1 MSNTLYWECYSGIS
15 GDMAVASL
23 LDLGADEKVLREA
36 LQSLPVSGFQIR
48 ISRVKKA
55 GLDACDFDVVLD
67 REHENHDHDME
78 YLHGHRGEGQEN
90 EEHKHEEHKH
100 EENKHEEY
108 HHEEHKHGGH
118 SHEHRGMIEIMDL
131 IRVAEITEGARK
143 IAVRI
148 FEILAAAEAEAHQVP
163 VEKVHFHEVGAV
175 DSIVDILAAAV
186 CLDNLGI
193 DRVIVPVLY
202 EGKGVVRC
210 QHGLLPVP
218 VPAVVNITAKHH
230 LKLHMT
236 DVEGELVTPTGAA
249 IVAAVRT
256 SSQLPKQYTI
266 QKTGLGAGK
275 RTYECPGFV
284 RAMLIE
290 EKMPEKE
297 EEPKEPSQKEPG
309 VVQKALESVG
319 LHVSLTQQIVHR
331 FVGDESPED
340 GQYRSKVGNLASV
353 VGIIC
358 NVVLFL
364 GKIMVGLVFGSMAI
378 AADAFNN
385 LSDAG
390 SSVISL
396 FGFWLGSKE
405 ADEEHPY
412 GHARYEYLS
421 ALAVCVIILAIG
433 LNLGLEGI
441 TKVIHPT
448 GIRFS
453 WLTIFVLTA
462 SILVKLWLSHFN
474 GHLADMIDSD
484 TLRATSADAR
494 NDCLSTGAVLISS
507 LLVSATHVAR
517 IDGVMTVAVAVF
529 ILYSGYGMF
538 RDALAPLLGERP
550 DPELVAKIEKRVM
563 SYPQVLGMHDL
574 MVHDYGPG
582 NQFASLHIE
591 LAAEMDNM
599 KAHDL
604 IDNIEWEFQKED
616 QLPVIIHYDPIVTKN
631 TETAQLR
638 NYLADMVRVYDDRLT
653 IHDLRIV
660 PGDTHT
666 NVLFDLVLPAGY
678 EGDEE
683 KLLDY
688 VKKIAHEKNEKYTCV
703 IKVEQSY
710 V

>member
-23 LDLGADEKVLREA
+23 LDLGADEKVLCEA
-36 LQSLPVSGFQIR
+36 LQSLPVSGFQIK
-48 ISRVKKA
+48 ISRVKKN
-55 GLDACDFDVVLD
+55 GLDACDFDVIVD
-67 REHENHDHDME
+67 KKHENHDHDME
-78 YLHGHRGEGQEN
+78 YLHGKHGDIHGH
-90 EEHKHEEHKH
+90 EEQNHGNHDHEEHM
-100 EENKHEEY
+100 
-108 HHEEHKHGGH
+108 HEEHTHEEH
-118 SHEHRGMIEIMDL
+118 SHEQRGMIEIMDI

-143 IAVRI
+143 IAGRI
-148 FEILAAAEAEAHQVP
+148 FEILAAAEAKAHQVP

-175 DSIVDILAAAV
+175 DSIVDIVAVAV

-193 DRVIVPVLY
+193 DEVVVPVLY
-202 EGKGVVRC
+202 EGKGFVRC

-218 VPAVVNITAKHH
+218 VPAVANITADHH
-230 LKLHMT
+230 LKVHTT

-266 QKTGLGAGK
+266 RKIGLGAGK
-275 RTYECPGFV
+275 RQYECPGIV

-290 EKMPEKE
+290 EEAPEKE
-297 EEPKEPSQKEPG
+297 KTEKKTGYARKILEKAG
-309 VVQKALESVG
+309 VNSSITE
-319 LHVSLTQQIVHR
+319 QIIHR
-331 FVGDESPED
+331 FVGDENPND
-340 GQYRSKVGNLASV
+340 GRYRSKVGNLASI

-358 NVVLFL
+358 NVLLFV
-364 GKIMVGLVFGSMAI
+364 GKFVVGMVFGSMAI

-396 FGFWLGSKE
+396 FGFWLGSKK
-405 ADEEHPY
+405 ADAEHPY

-421 ALAVCVIILAIG
+421 ALTVCVIILAIG
-433 LNLGLEGI
+433 LNLAVEGI
-441 TKVIHPT
+441 GKIIHPT

-453 WLTIFVLTA
+453 WLTIMVLMA

-474 GHLADMIDSD
+474 GQLAEMIDSD

-494 NDCLSTGAVLISS
+494 NDCLSTAAVLIAT
-507 LLVSATHVAR
+507 LLVSATQVER
-517 IDGVMTVAVAVF
+517 IDGVMTVAVAAF
-529 ILYSGYGMF
+529 IMYSGYGML

-550 DPELVAKIEKRVM
+550 DPELVKKIEKRVM

-604 IDNIEWEFQKED
+604 IDNIEWEFQKKE

-631 TETAQLR
+631 RETVQLR
-638 NYLADMVRVYDDRLT
+638 EYLADMVKVYDDRLAV
-653 IHDLRIV
+653 HDLRIV
-660 PGDTHT
+660 PGDSHT

-678 EGDEE
+678 DGDQE
-683 KLLDY
+683 KVLDY
-688 VKKIAHEKNEKYTCV
+688 VKKIVHEKNEKYICV

>member
-23 LDLGADEKVLREA
+23 LDLGADEKVLCEA
-36 LQSLPVSGFQIR
+36 LQSLPVSGFQIK
-48 ISRVKKA
+48 ISRVKKN
-55 GLDACDFDVVLD
+55 GLDACDFDVIVD
-67 REHENHDHDME
+67 KKHENHDHDME
-78 YLHGHRGEGQEN
+78 YLHGKHGDIHGH
-90 EEHKHEEHKH
+90 EEQKHGNHDHEEHM
-100 EENKHEEY
+100 
-108 HHEEHKHGGH
+108 HEEHTHEEH
-118 SHEHRGMIEIMDL
+118 SHEQRGMIEIMDI

-143 IAVRI
+143 IAGRI
-148 FEILAAAEAEAHQVP
+148 FEILAAAEAKAHQVP

-175 DSIVDILAAAV
+175 DSIVDIVAVAV

-193 DRVIVPVLY
+193 DEVVVPVLY
-202 EGKGVVRC
+202 EGKGFVRC

-218 VPAVVNITAKHH
+218 VPAVANITADHH
-230 LKLHMT
+230 LKVHTT

-266 QKTGLGAGK
+266 RKIGLGAGK
-275 RTYECPGFV
+275 RQYECPGIV

-290 EKMPEKE
+290 EEAPEKE
-297 EEPKEPSQKEPG
+297 KTEKKTGYARKILEKAG
-309 VVQKALESVG
+309 VNSSITE
-319 LHVSLTQQIVHR
+319 QIIHR
-331 FVGDESPED
+331 FVGDENPND
-340 GQYRSKVGNLASV
+340 GRYRSKVGNLASI

-358 NVVLFL
+358 NVLLFV
-364 GKIMVGLVFGSMAI
+364 GKFVVGMVFGSMAI

-396 FGFWLGSKE
+396 FGFWLGSKK
-405 ADEEHPY
+405 ADAEHPY

-433 LNLGLEGI
+433 LNLAVEGI
-441 TKVIHPT
+441 GKIIHPT

-453 WLTIFVLTA
+453 WLTIMVLMA

-474 GHLADMIDSD
+474 GQLAEMIDSD

-494 NDCLSTGAVLISS
+494 NDCLSTAAVLIAI
-507 LLVSATHVAR
+507 LLVSATQVER
-517 IDGVMTVAVAVF
+517 IDGVMTVAVAAF
-529 ILYSGYGMF
+529 IMYSGYGML
-538 RDALAPLLGERP
+538 RDAIAPLLGERP
-550 DPELVAKIEKRVM
+550 DPELVKKIEKRVM

-604 IDNIEWEFQKED
+604 IDNIEWEFQKKE

-631 TETAQLR
+631 RETVQLR
-638 NYLADMVRVYDDRLT
+638 EYLADMVKVYDDRLAV
-653 IHDLRIV
+653 HDLRIV
-660 PGDTHT
+660 PGDSHT

-678 EGDEE
+678 DGDQE
-683 KLLDY
+683 KVLDY
-688 VKKIAHEKNEKYTCV
+688 VKKIVHEKNEKYICV

>member
-23 LDLGADEKVLREA
+23 LDLGADEKVLCEA
-36 LQSLPVSGFQIR
+36 LQSLPVSGFQIK
-48 ISRVKKA
+48 ISRVKKN
-55 GLDACDFDVVLD
+55 GLDACDFDVIVVKKL
-67 REHENHDHDME
+67 ENHDHDME
-78 YLHGHRGEGQEN
+78 YLHGNHGDIHGH
-90 EEHKHEEHKH
+90 EEQKHGNHDHEEHM
-100 EENKHEEY
+100 
-108 HHEEHKHGGH
+108 HEEHTHEEH
-118 SHEHRGMIEIMDL
+118 SHEQRGMIEIMDI

-143 IAVRI
+143 IAGRI
-148 FEILAAAEAEAHQVP
+148 FEILAAAEAKAHQVP

-175 DSIVDILAAAV
+175 DSIVDIVAVAV

-193 DRVIVPVLY
+193 DEVVVPVLY
-202 EGKGVVRC
+202 EGKGFVRC

-218 VPAVVNITAKHH
+218 VPAVANITADHH
-230 LKLHMT
+230 LKVHTT

-266 QKTGLGAGK
+266 RKIGLGAGK
-275 RTYECPGFV
+275 RQYECPGIV

-290 EKMPEKE
+290 EEAPEKE
-297 EEPKEPSQKEPG
+297 KTEKKTGYARKILEKAG
-309 VVQKALESVG
+309 VNSSITE
-319 LHVSLTQQIVHR
+319 QIIHR
-331 FVGDESPED
+331 FVGDENPND
-340 GQYRSKVGNLASV
+340 GRYRSKVGNLASI

-358 NVVLFL
+358 NVLLFV
-364 GKIMVGLVFGSMAI
+364 GKFVVGMVFGSMAI

-396 FGFWLGSKE
+396 FGFWLGSKK
-405 ADEEHPY
+405 ADAEHPY

-421 ALAVCVIILAIG
+421 ALAVWVIILAIG
-433 LNLGLEGI
+433 LNLAVEGI
-441 TKVIHPT
+441 GKIIHPT

-453 WLTIFVLTA
+453 WLTIMVLMA

-474 GHLADMIDSD
+474 GQLAEMIDSD

-494 NDCLSTGAVLISS
+494 NDCLSTAAVLIAT
-507 LLVSATHVAR
+507 LLVSATQVER
-517 IDGVMTVAVAVF
+517 IDGVMTVAVAAF
-529 ILYSGYGMF
+529 IMYSGYGML

-550 DPELVAKIEKRVM
+550 DPELVKKIEKRVM

-604 IDNIEWEFQKED
+604 IDNIEWEFQKKE

-631 TETAQLR
+631 RETVQLR
-638 NYLADMVRVYDDRLT
+638 EYLADMVKVYDDRLAV
-653 IHDLRIV
+653 HDLRIV
-660 PGDTHT
+660 PGDSHT

-678 EGDEE
+678 DGDQE
-683 KLLDY
+683 KVLDY
-688 VKKIAHEKNEKYTCV
+688 VKKIVHEKNEKYICV

>member
-23 LDLGADEKVLREA
+23 LDLGADEKVLCEA
-36 LQSLPVSGFQIR
+36 LQSLPVSGFQIK
-48 ISRVKKA
+48 ISRVKKN
-55 GLDACDFDVVLD
+55 GLDACDFDVIVD
-67 REHENHDHDME
+67 KKHENHDHDME
-78 YLHGHRGEGQEN
+78 YLHGKHGDIHGH
-90 EEHKHEEHKH
+90 EEQNHGNHDHEEHM
-100 EENKHEEY
+100 
-108 HHEEHKHGGH
+108 HEEHTHEEH
-118 SHEHRGMIEIMDL
+118 SHEQRGMIEIMDI

-143 IAVRI
+143 IAGRI
-148 FEILAAAEAEAHQVP
+148 FEILAAAEAKAHQVP

-175 DSIVDILAAAV
+175 DSIVDIVAVAV

-193 DRVIVPVLY
+193 DEVVVPVLY
-202 EGKGVVRC
+202 EGKGFVRC

-218 VPAVVNITAKHH
+218 VPAVANITADHH
-230 LKLHMT
+230 LKVHTT

-266 QKTGLGAGK
+266 RKIGLGAGK
-275 RTYECPGFV
+275 RQYECPGIV

-290 EKMPEKE
+290 EEAPEKE
-297 EEPKEPSQKEPG
+297 KTEKKTGYARKILEKAG
-309 VVQKALESVG
+309 VNSSITE
-319 LHVSLTQQIVHR
+319 QIIHR
-331 FVGDESPED
+331 FVGDENPND
-340 GQYRSKVGNLASV
+340 GRYRSKVGNLVSI

-358 NVVLFL
+358 NVLLFV
-364 GKIMVGLVFGSMAI
+364 GKFVVGMVFGSMAI

-396 FGFWLGSKE
+396 FGFWLGSKK
-405 ADEEHPY
+405 ADAEHPY

-433 LNLGLEGI
+433 LNLAVEGI
-441 TKVIHPT
+441 GKIIHPT

-453 WLTIFVLTA
+453 WLTIMVLMA

-474 GHLADMIDSD
+474 GQLAEMIDSD

-494 NDCLSTGAVLISS
+494 NDCLSTAAVLIAT
-507 LLVSATHVAR
+507 LLVSATQVER
-517 IDGVMTVAVAVF
+517 IDGVMTVAVAAF
-529 ILYSGYGMF
+529 IMYSGYGML

-550 DPELVAKIEKRVM
+550 DPELVKKIEKRVM

-604 IDNIEWEFQKED
+604 IDNIEWEFQKKE

-631 TETAQLR
+631 RETVQLR
-638 NYLADMVRVYDDRLT
+638 EYLADMVKVYDDRLAV
-653 IHDLRIV
+653 HDLRIV
-660 PGDTHT
+660 PGDSHT

-678 EGDEE
+678 DGDQE
-683 KLLDY
+683 KVLDY
-688 VKKIAHEKNEKYTCV
+688 VKKIVHEKNEKYICV

>member
-23 LDLGADEKVLREA
+23 LDLGADEKVLCEA
-36 LQSLPVSGFQIR
+36 LQSLPVSGFQIK
-48 ISRVKKA
+48 ISRVKKN
-55 GLDACDFDVVLD
+55 GLDACDFDVIVD
-67 REHENHDHDME
+67 KKHENHDHDME
-78 YLHGHRGEGQEN
+78 YLHGKHGDIHGH
-90 EEHKHEEHKH
+90 EEQKHGNHDHEEHM
-100 EENKHEEY
+100 
-108 HHEEHKHGGH
+108 HEEHTHEEH
-118 SHEHRGMIEIMDL
+118 SHEQRGMIEIMDI

-143 IAVRI
+143 IAGRI
-148 FEILAAAEAEAHQVP
+148 FEILAAAEAKAHQVP

-175 DSIVDILAAAV
+175 DSIVDIVAVAV

-193 DRVIVPVLY
+193 DEVVVPVLY
-202 EGKGVVRC
+202 EGKGFVRC

-218 VPAVVNITAKHH
+218 VPAVANITADHH
-230 LKLHMT
+230 LKVHTT

-266 QKTGLGAGK
+266 RKIGLGAGK
-275 RTYECPGFV
+275 RQYECPGIV

-290 EKMPEKE
+290 EEAPEKE
-297 EEPKEPSQKEPG
+297 KTEKKTGYARKILEKAG
-309 VVQKALESVG
+309 VNSSITE
-319 LHVSLTQQIVHR
+319 QIIHR
-331 FVGDESPED
+331 FVGDENPND
-340 GQYRSKVGNLASV
+340 GRYRSKVGNLASI

-358 NVVLFL
+358 NVLLFV
-364 GKIMVGLVFGSMAI
+364 GKFVVGMVFGSMAI

-396 FGFWLGSKE
+396 FGFWLGSKK
-405 ADEEHPY
+405 ADAEHPY

-421 ALAVCVIILAIG
+421 ALTVCVIILAIG
-433 LNLGLEGI
+433 LNLAVEGI
-441 TKVIHPT
+441 GKIIHPT

-453 WLTIFVLTA
+453 WLTIMVLMA

-474 GHLADMIDSD
+474 GQLAEMIDSD

-494 NDCLSTGAVLISS
+494 NDCLSTAAVLIAT
-507 LLVSATHVAR
+507 LLVSATQVER
-517 IDGVMTVAVAVF
+517 IDGVMTVAVAAF
-529 ILYSGYGMF
+529 IMYSGYGML

-550 DPELVAKIEKRVM
+550 DPELVKKIEKRVM

-604 IDNIEWEFQKED
+604 IDNIEWEFQKKE

-631 TETAQLR
+631 RETVQLR
-638 NYLADMVRVYDDRLT
+638 EYLADMVKVYDDRLAV
-653 IHDLRIV
+653 HDLRIV
-660 PGDTHT
+660 PGDSHT

-678 EGDEE
+678 DGDQE
-683 KLLDY
+683 KVLDY
-688 VKKIAHEKNEKYTCV
+688 VKKIVHEKNEKYICV

>member
-36 LQSLPVSGFQIR
+36 LQSLPVSGFQIK
-48 ISRVKKA
+48 ISRVKKS
-55 GLDACDFDVVLD
+55 GLDACDFDVILD
-67 REHENHDHDME
+67 KEHENHDHDME
-78 YLHGHRGEGQEN
+78 YLHGNHAEEHKD

-100 EENKHEEY
+100 KE
-108 HHEEHKHGGH
+108 H
-118 SHEHRGMIEIMDL
+118 SHAHRGMIEIMDI
-131 IRVAEITEGARK
+131 IRVAEITDGAKK
-143 IAVRI
+143 IAERI
-148 FEILAAAEAEAHQVP
+148 FEILAAAEAKAHQVP

-175 DSIVDILAAAV
+175 DSIVDIIAAAV

-193 DRVIVPVLY
+193 DEVIVPVLY
-202 EGKGVVRC
+202 EGKGFVRC
-210 QHGLLPVP
+210 QHGMLPVP
-218 VPAVVNITAKHH
+218 VPAVVNITTDHH
-230 LKLHMT
+230 LKLHTT

-266 QKTGLGAGK
+266 RKLGLGAGK
-275 RTYECPGFV
+275 RQYECPGIV

-290 EKMPEKE
+290 EEAPEKE
-297 EEPKEPSQKEPG
+297 EAEKESGFAQKVLEKAG
-309 VVQKALESVG
+309 VNFSF
-319 LHVSLTQQIVHR
+319 TQQIIYR
-331 FVGDESPED
+331 FVGDEKQEEGP
-340 GQYRSKVGNLASV
+340 YRSKVGNLASI
-353 VGIIC
+353 VGVIC
-358 NVVLFL
+358 NVLLFL
-364 GKIMVGLVFGSMAI
+364 GKFIVGMVFGSMAI

-396 FGFWLGSKE
+396 LGFWLGSKD

-433 LNLGLEGI
+433 LNLAVEGLAKI
-441 TKVIHPT
+441 MHPT

-453 WLTIFVLTA
+453 WLTIFVLVA

-474 GHLADMIDSD
+474 GKLAEMIDSD

-494 NDCLSTGAVLISS
+494 NDCLSTGAVLIST
-507 LLVSATHVAR
+507 LLVSATQVER
-517 IDGVMTVAVAVF
+517 IDGIMTVAVAAF

-550 DPELVAKIEKRVM
+550 DPELVSKIEKRVM

-604 IDNIEWEFQKED
+604 IDNIEWEFQKKD

-631 TETAQLR
+631 GETAELR
-638 NYLADMVRVYDDRLT
+638 KYLADMVKAYDERLT

-678 EGDEE
+678 EGNQE
-683 KLLDY
+683 KILDY
-688 VKKIAHEKNEKYTCV
+688 VKKIAHEKNEKYICV

>member
-23 LDLGADEKVLREA
+23 LDLGADETVLREA
-36 LQSLPVSGFQIR
+36 LESLPVSGFQIK

-55 GLDACDFDVVLD
+55 ALDVCDFDVVLD
-67 REHENHDHDME
+67 KKHENHDHDME
-78 YLHGHRGEGQEN
+78 YLHGNHSET
-90 EEHKHEEHKH
+90 HEEQ
-100 EENKHEEY
+100 
-108 HHEEHKHGGH
+108 EHTQEVHA
-118 SHEHRGMIEIMDL
+118 HEHRGMVEIMD
-131 IRVAEITEGARK
+131 IIQMADITEGARK
-143 IAVRI
+143 LAGRI
-148 FEILAAAEAEAHQVP
+148 FEILAAAEAKAHQVP
-163 VEKVHFHEVGAV
+163 VEKVHFHEVGAI
-175 DSIVDILAAAV
+175 DSIVDIIAAAV

-202 EGKGVVRC
+202 EGKGFVRC
-210 QHGLLPVP
+210 QHGVLPVP
-218 VPAVVNITAKHH
+218 VPAVVNITTDHH
-230 LKLHMT
+230 LKLHTT

-256 SSQLPKQYTI
+256 SAQLPKQYTI
-266 QKTGLGAGK
+266 RKMGLGAGK
-275 RTYECPGFV
+275 RQYECPGIL

-290 EKMPEKE
+290 EANSEEKNVQE
-297 EEPKEPSQKEPG
+297 EKIQKEPDP
-309 VVQKALESVG
+309 VRKILEKAG
-319 LHVSLTQQIVHR
+319 IHVSLTEQIIRH
-331 FVGDESPED
+331 FVGDEKKED
-340 GQYRSKVGNLASV
+340 EGYRSKVGNLAGI

-358 NVVLFL
+358 NVVLFM
-364 GKIMVGLVFGSMAI
+364 GKFLVGIVFGSMAI

-396 FGFWLGSKE
+396 LGFWLGAKK

-433 LNLGLEGI
+433 LNLAVEGI
-441 TKVIHPT
+441 GKIIHPT
-448 GIRFS
+448 VIRFS
-453 WLTIFVLTA
+453 WLTFLILLI

-474 GHLADMIDSD
+474 GQLAEMIESE
-484 TLRATSADAR
+484 TLRATAADAR
-494 NDCLSTGAVLISS
+494 NDCLSTGAVLIST
-507 LLVSATHVAR
+507 LLVSATQITR
-517 IDGVMTVAVAVF
+517 IDGIMTVAVAVF
-529 ILYSGYGMF
+529 ILYSGFGMLG
-538 RDALAPLLGERP
+538 DALAPLLGERP
-550 DPELVAKIEKRVM
+550 DPNLVKKIEDRVM
-563 SYPQVLGMHDL
+563 SCPQVLGMHDL
-574 MVHDYGPG
+574 MIHDYGPG

-604 IDNIEWEFQKED
+604 IDNIEWEFQKKD

-631 TETAQLR
+631 KEIAELR
-638 NYLADMVRVYDDRLT
+638 EYLSYMIKLYDERLA

-678 EGDEE
+678 ERDSE
-683 KLLDY
+683 KVLEY
-688 VKKIAHEKNEKYTCV
+688 AEKIVCEKNEKYVCV

>member
-23 LDLGADEKVLREA
+23 LDLGADEKVLCEA
-36 LQSLPVSGFQIR
+36 LQSLPVSGFQIK
-48 ISRVKKA
+48 ISRVKKN
-55 GLDACDFDVVLD
+55 GLDACDFDVIVD
-67 REHENHDHDME
+67 KKHENHDHDME
-78 YLHGHRGEGQEN
+78 YLHGKHGDIHGH
-90 EEHKHEEHKH
+90 EEQKHGNHDHEEHM
-100 EENKHEEY
+100 
-108 HHEEHKHGGH
+108 HEEHTHEEH
-118 SHEHRGMIEIMDL
+118 SHEQRGMIEIMDI

-143 IAVRI
+143 IAGRI
-148 FEILAAAEAEAHQVP
+148 FEILAAAEAKAHQVP

-175 DSIVDILAAAV
+175 DSIVDIVAVAV

-193 DRVIVPVLY
+193 DEVVVPVLY
-202 EGKGVVRC
+202 EGKGFVRC

-218 VPAVVNITAKHH
+218 VPAVANITADHH
-230 LKLHMT
+230 LKVHTT

-266 QKTGLGAGK
+266 RKIGLGAGK
-275 RTYECPGFV
+275 RQYECPGIV

-290 EKMPEKE
+290 EEAPEKE
-297 EEPKEPSQKEPG
+297 KTEKKTGYARKILEKAG
-309 VVQKALESVG
+309 VNSSITE
-319 LHVSLTQQIVHR
+319 QIIHR
-331 FVGDESPED
+331 FVGDENPND
-340 GQYRSKVGNLASV
+340 GRYRSKVGNLASI

-358 NVVLFL
+358 NVLLFV
-364 GKIMVGLVFGSMAI
+364 GKFVVGMVFGSMAI

-396 FGFWLGSKE
+396 FGFWLGSKK
-405 ADEEHPY
+405 ADAEHPY

-433 LNLGLEGI
+433 LNLAVEGI
-441 TKVIHPT
+441 GKIIHPT

-453 WLTIFVLTA
+453 WLTIMVLMA

-474 GHLADMIDSD
+474 GQLAEMIDSD

-494 NDCLSTGAVLISS
+494 NDCLSTAAVLIAT
-507 LLVSATHVAR
+507 LLVSATQVER
-517 IDGVMTVAVAVF
+517 IDGVMTVAVAAF
-529 ILYSGYGMF
+529 IMYSGYGML

-550 DPELVAKIEKRVM
+550 DPELVKKIEKRVM

-604 IDNIEWEFQKED
+604 IDNIEWEFQKKE

-631 TETAQLR
+631 RETVQLR
-638 NYLADMVRVYDDRLT
+638 EYLADMVKVYDDRLAV
-653 IHDLRIV
+653 HDLRIV
-660 PGDTHT
+660 PGDSHT

-678 EGDEE
+678 DGDQE
-683 KLLDY
+683 KVLDY
-688 VKKIAHEKNEKYTCV
+688 VKKIVHEKNEKYICV
-703 IKVEQSY
+703 IKVEQSS

>member
-23 LDLGADEKVLREA
+23 LDLGADEKVLCEA
-36 LQSLPVSGFQIR
+36 LQSLPVSGFQIK
-48 ISRVKKA
+48 ISRVKKN
-55 GLDACDFDVVLD
+55 GLDACDFDVIVD
-67 REHENHDHDME
+67 KKHENHDHDME
-78 YLHGHRGEGQEN
+78 YLHGKHGDIHGH
-90 EEHKHEEHKH
+90 EEQKHGNHDHEEHM
-100 EENKHEEY
+100 
-108 HHEEHKHGGH
+108 HEEHSHEEH
-118 SHEHRGMIEIMDL
+118 SHEQRGMIEIMDI

-143 IAVRI
+143 IAGRI
-148 FEILAAAEAEAHQVP
+148 FEILAAAEAKAHQVP

-175 DSIVDILAAAV
+175 DSIVDIVAVAV

-193 DRVIVPVLY
+193 DEVVVPVLY
-202 EGKGVVRC
+202 EGKGFVRC

-218 VPAVVNITAKHH
+218 VPAVANITADHH
-230 LKLHMT
+230 LKVHTT

-266 QKTGLGAGK
+266 RKIGLGAGK
-275 RTYECPGFV
+275 RQYECPGIV

-290 EKMPEKE
+290 EEAPEKE
-297 EEPKEPSQKEPG
+297 KTEKKTGYARKILEKAG
-309 VVQKALESVG
+309 VNSSITE
-319 LHVSLTQQIVHR
+319 QIIHR
-331 FVGDESPED
+331 FVGDENPND
-340 GQYRSKVGNLASV
+340 GRYRSKVGNLASI

-358 NVVLFL
+358 NVLLFV
-364 GKIMVGLVFGSMAI
+364 GKFVVGMVFGSMAI

-396 FGFWLGSKE
+396 FGFWLGSKK
-405 ADEEHPY
+405 ADAEHPY

-433 LNLGLEGI
+433 LNLAVEGI
-441 TKVIHPT
+441 GKIIHPT

-453 WLTIFVLTA
+453 WLTIMVLMA

-474 GHLADMIDSD
+474 GQLAEMIDSD

-494 NDCLSTGAVLISS
+494 NDCLSTAAVLIAT
-507 LLVSATHVAR
+507 LLVSATQVER
-517 IDGVMTVAVAVF
+517 IDGVMTVAVAAF
-529 ILYSGYGMF
+529 IMYSGYGML

-550 DPELVAKIEKRVM
+550 DPELVKKIEKRVM

-604 IDNIEWEFQKED
+604 IDNIEWEFQKKE

-631 TETAQLR
+631 RETVQLR
-638 NYLADMVRVYDDRLT
+638 EYLADMVKVYDDRLAV
-653 IHDLRIV
+653 HDLRIV
-660 PGDTHT
+660 PGDSHT

-678 EGDEE
+678 DGDQE
-683 KLLDY
+683 KVLDY
-688 VKKIAHEKNEKYTCV
+688 VKKIVHEKNEKYICV

>member
-23 LDLGADEKVLREA
+23 LDLGADEKVLCEA
-36 LQSLPVSGFQIR
+36 LQSLPVSGFQIK
-48 ISRVKKA
+48 ISRVKKN
-55 GLDACDFDVVLD
+55 GLDACDFDVIVD
-67 REHENHDHDME
+67 KKHENHDHDME
-78 YLHGHRGEGQEN
+78 YLHGKHGDIHGH
-90 EEHKHEEHKH
+90 EEQNHGNHDHEEHM
-100 EENKHEEY
+100 
-108 HHEEHKHGGH
+108 HEEHTHEEH
-118 SHEHRGMIEIMDL
+118 SHEQRGMIEIMDI

-143 IAVRI
+143 IAGRI
-148 FEILAAAEAEAHQVP
+148 FEILAAAEAKAHQVP

-175 DSIVDILAAAV
+175 DSIVDIVAVAV

-193 DRVIVPVLY
+193 DEVVVPVLY
-202 EGKGVVRC
+202 EGKGFVRC

-218 VPAVVNITAKHH
+218 VPAVANITADHH
-230 LKLHMT
+230 LKVHTT

-266 QKTGLGAGK
+266 RKIGLGAGK
-275 RTYECPGFV
+275 RQYECPGIV

-290 EKMPEKE
+290 EEAPEKE
-297 EEPKEPSQKEPG
+297 KTEKKTGYARKILEKAG
-309 VVQKALESVG
+309 VNSSITE
-319 LHVSLTQQIVHR
+319 QIIHR
-331 FVGDESPED
+331 FVGDENPND
-340 GQYRSKVGNLASV
+340 GRYRSKVGNLASI

-358 NVVLFL
+358 NVLLFV
-364 GKIMVGLVFGSMAI
+364 GKFVVGMVFGSMAI

-396 FGFWLGSKE
+396 FGFWLGSKK
-405 ADEEHPY
+405 ADAEHPY

-433 LNLGLEGI
+433 LNLAVEGI
-441 TKVIHPT
+441 GKIIHPT

-453 WLTIFVLTA
+453 WLTIMVLMA

-474 GHLADMIDSD
+474 GQLAEMIDSD

-494 NDCLSTGAVLISS
+494 NDCLSTAAVLIAT
-507 LLVSATHVAR
+507 LLVSATQVER
-517 IDGVMTVAVAVF
+517 IDGVMTVAVAAF
-529 ILYSGYGMF
+529 IMYSGYGML

-550 DPELVAKIEKRVM
+550 DPELVKKIEKRVM

-604 IDNIEWEFQKED
+604 IDNIEWEFQKKE

-631 TETAQLR
+631 RETVQLR
-638 NYLADMVRVYDDRLT
+638 EYLADMVKVYDDRLAV
-653 IHDLRIV
+653 HDLRIV
-660 PGDTHT
+660 PGDSHT

-678 EGDEE
+678 DGDQE
-683 KLLDY
+683 KVLDY
-688 VKKIAHEKNEKYTCV
+688 VKKIVHEKNEKYICV

>member
-23 LDLGADEKVLREA
+23 LDLGADEKVLCEA
-36 LQSLPVSGFQIR
+36 LQSLPVSGFQIK
-48 ISRVKKA
+48 ISRVKKN
-55 GLDACDFDVVLD
+55 GLDACDFDVIVD
-67 REHENHDHDME
+67 KKHENHDHDME
-78 YLHGHRGEGQEN
+78 YLHGKHGDIHGH
-90 EEHKHEEHKH
+90 EEQKHGNHDHEEHM
-100 EENKHEEY
+100 
-108 HHEEHKHGGH
+108 HEEHTHEEH
-118 SHEHRGMIEIMDL
+118 SHEQRGMIEIMDI

-143 IAVRI
+143 IAGRI
-148 FEILAAAEAEAHQVP
+148 FEILAAAEAKAHQVP

-175 DSIVDILAAAV
+175 DSIVDIVAVAV

-193 DRVIVPVLY
+193 DEVVVPVLY
-202 EGKGVVRC
+202 EGKGFVRC

-218 VPAVVNITAKHH
+218 VPAVANITADHH
-230 LKLHMT
+230 LKVHTT

-266 QKTGLGAGK
+266 RKIGLGAGK
-275 RTYECPGFV
+275 RQYECPGIV

-290 EKMPEKE
+290 EEAPEKE
-297 EEPKEPSQKEPG
+297 KTEKKTGYARKILEKAG
-309 VVQKALESVG
+309 VNSSITE
-319 LHVSLTQQIVHR
+319 QIIHR
-331 FVGDESPED
+331 FVGDENPND
-340 GQYRSKVGNLASV
+340 GRYRSKVGNLASI

-358 NVVLFL
+358 NVLLFV
-364 GKIMVGLVFGSMAI
+364 GKFVVGMVFGSMAI

-396 FGFWLGSKE
+396 FGFWLGSKK
-405 ADEEHPY
+405 ADAEHPY

-433 LNLGLEGI
+433 LNLAVEGI
-441 TKVIHPT
+441 GKIIHPT

-453 WLTIFVLTA
+453 WLTIMVLMA

-474 GHLADMIDSD
+474 GQLAEMIDSD

-494 NDCLSTGAVLISS
+494 NDCLSTAAVLIAT
-507 LLVSATHVAR
+507 LLVSATQVER
-517 IDGVMTVAVAVF
+517 IDGVMTVAVAAF
-529 ILYSGYGMF
+529 IMYSGYGML

-550 DPELVAKIEKRVM
+550 DPELVKKIEKRVM

-604 IDNIEWEFQKED
+604 IDNIEWEFQKKE

-631 TETAQLR
+631 RETVQLR
-638 NYLADMVRVYDDRLT
+638 EYLADMVKVYDDRLAV
-653 IHDLRIV
+653 HDLRIV
-660 PGDTHT
+660 PGDSHT

-678 EGDEE
+678 DGDQE
-683 KLLDY
+683 KVLDY
-688 VKKIAHEKNEKYTCV
+688 VKKIVHEKNEKYICV

>member
-23 LDLGADEKVLREA
+23 LDLGADEKVLCEA
-36 LQSLPVSGFQIR
+36 LQSLPVSGFQIK
-48 ISRVKKA
+48 ISRVKKN
-55 GLDACDFDVVLD
+55 GLDACDFDVIVD
-67 REHENHDHDME
+67 KKHENHDHDMG
-78 YLHGHRGEGQEN
+78 YLHGKHGDIHGH
-90 EEHKHEEHKH
+90 EEQKHGNHDHEEHM
-100 EENKHEEY
+100 
-108 HHEEHKHGGH
+108 HEEHTHEEH
-118 SHEHRGMIEIMDL
+118 SHEQRGMIEIMDI

-143 IAVRI
+143 IAGRI
-148 FEILAAAEAEAHQVP
+148 FEILAAAEAKAHQVP

-175 DSIVDILAAAV
+175 DSIVDIVAVAV

-193 DRVIVPVLY
+193 DEVVVPVLY
-202 EGKGVVRC
+202 EGKGFVRC

-218 VPAVVNITAKHH
+218 VPAVANITADHH
-230 LKLHMT
+230 LKVHTT

-266 QKTGLGAGK
+266 RKIGLGAGK
-275 RTYECPGFV
+275 RQYECPGIV

-290 EKMPEKE
+290 EEAPEKE
-297 EEPKEPSQKEPG
+297 KTEKKTGYARKILEKAG
-309 VVQKALESVG
+309 VNSSITE
-319 LHVSLTQQIVHR
+319 QIIHR
-331 FVGDESPED
+331 FVGDENPND
-340 GQYRSKVGNLASV
+340 GRYRSKVGNLASI

-358 NVVLFL
+358 NVLLFV
-364 GKIMVGLVFGSMAI
+364 GKFVVGMVFGSMAI

-396 FGFWLGSKE
+396 FGFWLGSKK
-405 ADEEHPY
+405 ADAEHPY

-433 LNLGLEGI
+433 LNLAVEGI
-441 TKVIHPT
+441 GKIIHPT

-453 WLTIFVLTA
+453 WLTIMVLMA

-474 GHLADMIDSD
+474 GQLAEMIDSD

-494 NDCLSTGAVLISS
+494 NDCLSTAAVLIAT
-507 LLVSATHVAR
+507 LLVSATQVER
-517 IDGVMTVAVAVF
+517 IDGVMTVAVAAF
-529 ILYSGYGMF
+529 IMYSGYGML

-550 DPELVAKIEKRVM
+550 DPELVKKIEKRVM

-604 IDNIEWEFQKED
+604 IDNIEWEFQKKE

-631 TETAQLR
+631 RETVQLR
-638 NYLADMVRVYDDRLT
+638 EYLADMVKVYDDRLAV
-653 IHDLRIV
+653 HDLRIV
-660 PGDTHT
+660 PGDSHT

-678 EGDEE
+678 DGDQE
-683 KLLDY
+683 KVLDY
-688 VKKIAHEKNEKYTCV
+688 VKKIVHEKNEKYICV

>member
-36 LQSLPVSGFQIR
+36 LQSLPVSGFQIK
-48 ISRVKKA
+48 ISRVKKS
-55 GLDACDFDVVLD
+55 GLDACDFDVILD
-67 REHENHDHDME
+67 KEHDNHDHDME
-78 YLHGHRGEGQEN
+78 YLHGKHAEDHEH

-100 EENKHEEY
+100 G
-108 HHEEHKHGGH
+108 EHAHT
-118 SHEHRGMIEIMDL
+118 HRGMIEIMDI
-131 IRVAEITEGARK
+131 IRVAEITDGAKK
-143 IAVRI
+143 IAERI
-148 FEILAAAEAEAHQVP
+148 FEILAAAEAKAHQVP

-175 DSIVDILAAAV
+175 DSIVDIIAVAV

-193 DRVIVPVLY
+193 DQVIVPVLY
-202 EGKGVVRC
+202 EGKGFVRC
-210 QHGLLPVP
+210 QHGMLPVP
-218 VPAVVNITAKHH
+218 VPAVVNITTDHH
-230 LKLHMT
+230 LKLHTT

-256 SSQLPKQYTI
+256 SSQLPEQYTI
-266 QKTGLGAGK
+266 RKLGLGAGK
-275 RTYECPGFV
+275 RQYECPGIV

-290 EKMPEKE
+290 EEVPKKE
-297 EEPKEPSQKEPG
+297 EEKKETGFARKVPERT
-309 VVQKALESVG
+309 G
-319 LHVSLTQQIVHR
+319 LNFSFTQQMIHR
-331 FVGDESPED
+331 FVGDEEQD
-340 GQYRSKVGNLASV
+340 EGRYRSKVGNLASI

-358 NVVLFL
+358 NVLLFL
-364 GKIMVGLVFGSMAI
+364 GKFVVGMVFGSMAI

-412 GHARYEYLS
+412 GHARYEYLA

-433 LNLGLEGI
+433 LNLAVEGI
-441 TKVIHPT
+441 GKILHPT

-453 WLTIFVLTA
+453 WLTVFVLIA

-474 GHLADMIDSD
+474 GYLAEMIHSD

-494 NDCLSTGAVLISS
+494 NDCLSTGAVLISA
-507 LLVSATHVAR
+507 LLVSATHVER
-517 IDGVMTVAVAVF
+517 IDGIMTVTVAAF

-604 IDNIEWEFQKED
+604 IDNIEWEFQKKD

-631 TETAQLR
+631 GETAELR
-638 NYLADMVRVYDDRLT
+638 KYLADMIKAYDERLT

-666 NVLFDLVLPAGY
+666 NLLFDLVLPAGY
-678 EGDEE
+678 EGDQE

-688 VKKIAHEKNEKYTCV
+688 VKKIAHEKNEKYICV

>member
-1 MSNTLYWECYSGIS
+1 MGNTLYWECYSGIS

-36 LQSLPVSGFQIR
+36 LQSLPVEGFQIK

-55 GLDACDFDVVLD
+55 GLDVCDFDVVLD
-67 REHENHDHDME
+67 KAHENHDHDME
-78 YLHGHRGEGQEN
+78 YLHGKHGETHQ
-90 EEHKHEEHKH
+90 HEE
-100 EENKHEEY
+100 
-108 HHEEHKHGGH
+108 
-118 SHEHRGMIEIMDL
+118 HEHRGLIEIMDI
-131 IRVAEITEGARK
+131 IRVAEITEGARN
-143 IAVRI
+143 IAGKI
-148 FEILAAAEAEAHQVP
+148 FEILAAAEAQAHQVP

-175 DSIVDILAAAV
+175 DSIVDIIAAAV

-193 DRVIVPVLY
+193 DKVIVPVLY
-202 EGKGVVRC
+202 EGKGFVRC
-210 QHGLLPVP
+210 QHGMLPVP
-218 VPAVVNITAKHH
+218 VPAVVNITTEHH
-230 LKLHMT
+230 LKLHTT

-266 QKTGLGAGK
+266 RKMGLGAGK
-275 RTYECPGFV
+275 RQYECPGIV

-290 EKMPEKE
+290 E
-297 EEPKEPSQKEPG
+297 EEPKNEEPKNEEPQKKEG
-309 VVQKALESVG
+309 FIQKVLASVG
-319 LHVSLTQQIVHR
+319 LHFSLTQQMIHR
-331 FVGDESPED
+331 FVGDENQEN
-340 GQYRSKVGNLASV
+340 GQYRSKVGNLASI

-358 NVVLFL
+358 NVLLFL
-364 GKIMVGLVFGSMAI
+364 GKFVVGMVFGSMAI

-396 FGFWLGSKE
+396 LGFWLGSKK
-405 ADEEHPY
+405 ADAEHPY

-433 LNLGLEGI
+433 LNLAVEGI
-441 TKVIHPT
+441 AKVIHPT
-448 GIRFS
+448 GLRFS
-453 WLTIFVLTA
+453 WLTIFVLIA

-474 GHLADMIDSD
+474 GQLAEIINSD

-494 NDCLSTGAVLISS
+494 NDCLSTGAVLIST
-507 LLVSATHVAR
+507 LLVSVTHAER

-529 ILYSGYGMF
+529 ILYSGYGML

-550 DPELVAKIEKRVM
+550 NPELVAKIEKRVM
-563 SYPQVLGMHDL
+563 SHPQVLGMHDL

-604 IDNIEWEFQKED
+604 IDNIEWEFQKKE

-631 TETAQLR
+631 RETVQLR
-638 NYLADMVRVYDDRLT
+638 EYLADMVKVYDDRLT
-653 IHDLRIV
+653 VHDLRIV

-678 EGDEE
+678 DGNQE
-683 KLLDY
+683 KVLDY
-688 VKKIAHEKNEKYTCV
+688 VKKIVHEKNEKYICV